1 MNQIIQTLIVVLKY
15 YLFSIN
21 FRLIKIK
28 ILIKGISKE
37 RKLFLQLLFLS
48 ILNIQH
54 LLINNIQLLLILPLN
69 KLFTLMTRIQLMI
82 STAWST
88 SPTES
93 RNRGDSRMKVKEPQ
107 STIRGI
113 SPLVIIIKRQLPN
126 QGLGNS
132 SRAFFGQIWTR
143 NYLILG
149 RGR

>member
-54 LLINNIQLLLILPLN
+54 LLINNVQLLLILPLN
-69 KLFTLMTRIQLMI
+69 KQFTLMTRI
-82 STAWST
+82 
-88 SPTES
+88 
-93 RNRGDSRMKVKEPQ
+93 
-107 STIRGI
+107 
-113 SPLVIIIKRQLPN
+113 
-126 QGLGNS
+126 
-132 SRAFFGQIWTR
+132 
-143 NYLILG
+143 
-149 RGR
+149 